1 MEFQMRLYQ
10 LRKERGLSQ
19 ENLADVLGV
28 TRQAVQKWE
37 SGASRPDMEN
47 LIALAKYFDV
57 TLDWLLTG
65 AESAPAEPAGQ
76 TIIHYNYYH
85 AFCYEYRSRRTLFGL
100 PLIHINLGRG
110 LCLAQGIIAIGNV
123 AAGGLALGGISLGAV
138 SLGALSLGG
147 LALGGLAAGTIAVG
161 GFAVGLTAWG
171 GISLGIL
178 AVGGL
183 ANGVYAVGGVA
194 NALRIAIGSL
204 ASAPLAIGD
213 SPSGAQTFLTD
224 GSVPLETIR
233 TAISQAAP
241 PFLQDFLTFLA
252 AHIHSVPLQ

>member
-1 MEFQMRLYQ
+1 MEFQTRLYQ

-19 ENLADVLGV
+19 ENLADALGV

-47 LIALAKYFDV
+47 LIALTRYFDV

-65 AESAPAEPAGQ
+65 AESAPADAVSQ
-76 TIIHYNYYH
+76 TVIQHNYYNV
-85 AFCYEYRSRRTLFGL
+85 FRYEYRSRRTLFGL
-100 PLIHINLGRG
+100 PLVHINLGRG
-110 LCLAQGIIAIGNV
+110 LCLAKGIIAIGNV

-138 SLGALSLGG
+138 SLGGFSLGG
-147 LALGGLAAGTIAVG
+147 LALGGLAVGTAALG

-178 AVGGL
+178 AVGGIS
-183 ANGVYAVGGVA
+183 NGVYAVGGIA
-194 NALRIAIGSL
+194 NALRVAIGAI

-213 SPSGAQTFLTD
+213 SPSGAQVLLTD
-224 GSVPLETIR
+224 GSAPLETIR
-233 TAISQAAP
+233 EAISQAAP

-252 AHIHSVPLQ
+252 AHIHSVPLR